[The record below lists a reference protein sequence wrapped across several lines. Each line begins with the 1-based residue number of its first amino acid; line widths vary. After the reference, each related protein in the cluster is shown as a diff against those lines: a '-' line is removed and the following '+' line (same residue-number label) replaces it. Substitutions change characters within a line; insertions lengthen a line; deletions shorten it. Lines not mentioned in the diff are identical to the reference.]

1 MLTIIKIFL
10 KQIRSK
16 IFIWV
21 KIICNIIREVFFVLL
36 SLLIVYCISTI
47 LANFFEYLV
56 TYLEVFLIQ
65 VKGIIYIN
73 NVEYFRLFF
82 LLPIF
87 LSMYN
92 LYFLCYVLQWKVS
105 WIFIIIMFIFFN
117 IVHLLKTIKDFDK
130 KDKNIFEENNDKDN
144 DKK

>member
-21 KIICNIIREVFFVLL
+21 KLICNIIREVFFVLL

-56 TYLEVFLIQ
+56 TCLEVFLIQ